1 MEYNE
6 IFSDPDAFRKVRA
19 WYAGRGGIAS
29 ALLRRQIEVLYG
41 AFAACQGDRKTISR
55 IEELEAEANALYGNH
70 RALVGGREVGENE
83 IREILRTSRDDELRR
98 EAWEA
103 SKTVGREAAPLV
115 RELARLRNR
124 LAREQGYE
132 NHYVRALE
140 LQEIDPGELE
150 GIMSRLEEE
159 TEAPFRELK
168 RRLDA
173 GLRKRFG
180 VERVMPWH
188 HADPFFQGC
197 REDLAALAGEAPDVD
212 GFFRDRDLVELARR
226 TYDALGLEI
235 RDVLSRSDLTERP
248 GKLQHAFCARI
259 GREYPYDVRVL
270 ANVRPNAYWMETLLH
285 ELGHAVYDKHIN
297 PALPY
302 FLRGYAHLATTE
314 AVALMM
320 GSLAEDP
327 AWLSSVAGV
336 PEAGERGVREC
347 LRERERADRLA
358 FIRWALVMYRFEREL
373 YADPDRE
380 DLNGLWWDLVGRLQ
394 LLERPPGRD
403 EPDWAAKIHIA
414 VSPVYYHNYVLGYL
428 IAAQLRDH
436 LERYVTRGPFYE
448 SRSAG
453 LYLLE
458 SLFGP
463 GARENWRDTVER
475 ATGAPLGTGRF
486 VGSLRRGVESGSA

>member
-19 WYAGRGGIAS
+19 WYAGREGIAS

-41 AFAACQGDRKTISR
+41 AFAACQGDSKTISR

-336 PEAGERGVREC
+336 PEAGERGVREH